1 MGRPVY
7 IWRGGPFI
15 CQDFVPSSCSSGTG
29 LSCCYCCCCCAVDD
43 DLHRMKLLNLLVED
57 AAEESEAL
65 VREGS
70 EM

>member
-1 MGRPVY
+1 MRSVHLSPPGLRASQL
-7 IWRGGPFI
+7 FL
-15 CQDFVPSSCSSGTG
+15 GTG
-29 LSCCYCCCCCAVDD
+29 LSCCYCCCCAVDD